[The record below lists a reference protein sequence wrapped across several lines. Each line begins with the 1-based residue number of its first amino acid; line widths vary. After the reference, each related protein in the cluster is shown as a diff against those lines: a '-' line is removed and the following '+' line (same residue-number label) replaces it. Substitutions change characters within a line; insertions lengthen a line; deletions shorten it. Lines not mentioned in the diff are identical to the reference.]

1 MKKVLSIFIMLAMLS
16 SIVVLPAA
24 AAETVAL
31 TVSNVT
37 AQPGE
42 EVTVTISVANNTGL
56 ASLVFDVA
64 YDSVLTLT
72 NVTFNPAFGAYATAP
87 TPYRNPEPIT
97 MISPLSDITTNGIF
111 VTLTFKVSEKAA
123 FGYQANVTVMFNA
136 DDIYDGNFDTVPM
149 SVINGAVTVAC
160 PHANTVETPEEP
172 ADCDS
177 VGYTTGVYCNDC
189 KTYISG
195 HEEIPATN
203 NHVDA
208 DGKWEAD
215 ENAHFRTCECGVTYD
230 RAPHSGGSAN
240 CTQKAKCEVCGQEYG
255 KLNEEQH
262 GQTEIRDAVEATAT
276 KPGYTGDIYCK
287 ECGDLVATGEEIAAV
302 SNLSVRAVGN
312 ISYTISGR
320 TVTVSHKLACKL
332 GYLSNGSYVAIPTVA
347 NGDGSYSFD
356 VPENVTE
363 VLLVVKGDVN
373 GDGKISSSD
382 YSRLNAVLLK
392 KTALTV
398 EATFA
403 ADCNVDGK
411 ISSSDYSRLNA
422 VLLQKT
428 MLVW

>member
-1 MKKVLSIFIMLAMLS
+1 MKKVLSILVMVAMLAS
-16 SIVVLPAA
+16 FIALPAA
-24 AAETVAL
+24 AAETVTL

-42 EVTVTISVANNTGL
+42 EVTVTISVANNPGL

-123 FGYQANVTVMFNA
+123 FGYQANVTVTFNA

-160 PHANTVETPEEP
+160 PHANTIETPEEP

-177 VGYTTGVYCNDC
+177 VGYSAGVYCNDC
-189 KTYISG
+189 KTYVSG
-195 HEEIPATN
+195 HEEIPSTN

-208 DGKWEAD
+208 NGKWETD

-230 RAPHSGGSAN
+230 RAPHSGGSAS
-240 CTQKAKCEVCGQEYG
+240 CTQKAKCEVCEREYG
-255 KLNEEQH
+255 EVNKGNH
-262 GQTEIRDAVEATAT
+262 GETEIRDAVEATAT

-287 ECGDLVATGEEIAAV
+287 ECGALLAMGEEIAAV
-302 SNLSVRAVGN
+302 SNVSVRAVGN
-312 ISYTISGR
+312 ISYSVSGR
-320 TVTVSHKLACKL
+320 IVTVSHTLACKL
-332 GYLSNGSYVAIPTVA
+332 GYLSNGGYIAIPAVF
-347 NGDGSYSFD
+347 NGDGSYSFV

-392 KTALTV
+392 KTTLTA
-398 EATFA
+398 EANFA